1 MEVWRADII
10 TVADD
15 LRELMQQFGIE
26 SMAPVDSRAD
36 EGALPAMFG
45 VRAPALSRIAMV
57 GGLTRERN
65 GGCIAPSGPREGRT
79 TMSRPPRRRPGQRM
93 GLPAG

>member
-10 TVADD
+10 
-15 LRELMQQFGIE
+15 
-26 SMAPVDSRAD
+26 RAD

-57 GGLTRERN
+57 GELTRERK
-65 GGCIAPSGPREGRT
+65 PW
-79 TMSRPPRRRPGQRM
+79 MQRPNRF
-93 GLPAG
+93 

>member
-1 MEVWRADII
+1 MPAGVTTIAAARPRTASAFSSGDYTARSRGVMEVWRVDII

-45 VRAPALSRIAMV
+45 VRAAAPVARLSRIAMV
-57 GGLTRERN
+57 EN
-65 GGCIAPSGPREGRT
+65 
-79 TMSRPPRRRPGQRM
+79 
-93 GLPAG
+93 

>member
-1 MEVWRADII
+1 MDII

-45 VRAPALSRIAMV
+45 VRAPAPGAPALSRIAMV
-57 GGLTRERN
+57 GELTRERK
-65 GGCIAPSGPREGRT
+65 PW
-79 TMSRPPRRRPGQRM
+79 MQRPNRF
-93 GLPAG
+93 

>member
-36 EGALPAMFG
+36 EGTLPAMFG

-57 GGLTRERN
+57 GELTRERK
-65 GGCIAPSGPREGRT
+65 PW
-79 TMSRPPRRRPGQRM
+79 MQRPNRF
-93 GLPAG
+93 

>member
-26 SMAPVDSRAD
+26 SCMQ
-36 EGALPAMFG
+36 PACG
-45 VRAPALSRIAMV
+45 SQVSWVHTTPSSH
-57 GGLTRERN
+57 LT
-65 GGCIAPSGPREGRT
+65 
-79 TMSRPPRRRPGQRM
+79 
-93 GLPAG
+93 GLPLQIPP